1 MGLTPAAGHPNYSGK
16 FIPEIWSGK
25 LLAKFYET
33 TVLFAISNSDHEGE
47 IKNFGD
53 KVNIRQTPDIV
64 IRDYQKAQNLLIQRP
79 EADIIE
85 LNIDKGKYFN
95 FIVEDVD
102 KFQSDVKIMSDWS
115 RDASEQM
122 KIEIDKDVLQV
133 VYADAHA
140 KNKGATAGV
149 KSGLFNLGIAGTPVE
164 LTKANILDFIVDLG
178 TVLDEQSVPEDRR
191 WLIMPPIFCGMIK
204 KSELKDASL
213 AGDGTSILRNGRLG
227 MIDRFTIYSS
237 NHLFSALDGSDL
249 CFHMMAGHPCA
260 ISFAAQI
267 TNMETLRAESTFGN
281 LVRGLNVYGYKV
293 VKPEGL
299 CDLYATQ
306 GAA

>member
-25 LLAKFYET
+25 LLVKFYEA
-33 TVLFAISNSDHEGE
+33 TVLAAISNTDHEGE

-122 KIEIDKDVLQV
+122 KIEIDKDVLHV
-133 VYADAHA
+133 VYADADA
-140 KNKGATAGV
+140 ANKGAAAGKKTAA
-149 KSGLFNLGIAGTPVE
+149 FNLGIAGTPVE

-191 WLIMPPIFCGMIK
+191 WLLMPPIFCGMIK

-237 NHLFSALDGSDL
+237 NLLYSALDGSDL

-299 CDLYATQ
+299 CDLYATK

>member
-16 FIPEIWSGK
+16 FIPEIWSSR
-25 LLAKFYET
+25 LLVKFYEA
-33 TVLFAISNSDHEGE
+33 VVAAAISNTDYEGE
-47 IKNFGD
+47 IKKHGD
-53 KVNIRQTPDIV
+53 KVKIRQTPDIV
-64 IRDYQKAQNLLIQRP
+64 IRDYQKAETLKIQRP
-79 EADIIE
+79 EADIVE
-85 LNIDKGKYFN
+85 LDIDKGKYFN

-102 KFQSDVKIMSDWS
+102 KFQSDIKIMDDWS

-133 VYADAHA
+133 VYADADIH
-140 KNKGATAGV
+140 NKGAAAG
-149 KSGLFNLGIAGTPVE
+149 KKTGAFNLGVAGTPVE
-164 LTKANILDFIVDLG
+164 LTKANILDVIVDLG

-191 WLIMPPIFCGMIK
+191 WIVLPPIFCGMIK

-227 MIDRFTIYSS
+227 MIDRFTLYSS
-237 NHLFSALDGSDL
+237 NLLYSALDGSDL
-249 CFHMMAGHPCA
+249 CFHMMAGHPSA

-267 TNMETLRAESTFGN
+267 TNTETLRAESTFGN

-293 VKPEGL
+293 VKPESL
-299 CDLYATQ
+299 CDLYATK
-306 GAA
+306 GA